1 MAEGLNVS
9 VAVTSVGV
17 KGSVKTIGVEVSG
30 ESEVAVTMFG
40 VLVGNEVH
48 AGKGCGAIIGE
59 QAAIKTLNVAI
70 RIFFIIK

>member
-1 MAEGLNVS
+1 M
-9 VAVTSVGV
+9 
-17 KGSVKTIGVEVSG
+17 IGVEVGG

-48 AGKGCGAIIGE
+48 AGKGCGATIGE